1 MERHNIADGV
11 LENRWQQSHKHLKM
25 KMKEMEGTNEKNQQV
40 SYIANRRNGKFT
52 EEDFCKTD
60 KTL

>member
-1 MERHNIADGV
+1 MERHNVADGV

-25 KMKEMEGTNEKNQQV
+25 KMKEMEKTNEKKK
-40 SYIANRRNGKFT
+40 STSFLHWKLNGKFS

-60 KTL
+60 KKL